1 MRQAKKVT
9 SQNQSQLNFP
19 ARLTERYRPERLAD
33 FIGMDKAKKILQ
45 AFAQNPRSE
54 AFLFWGPSGLGKTSM
69 ALALAKELGAE
80 IHHIASQQC
89 TVDAI
94 QDVSR
99 RCWYVP
105 MGGRFHV
112 VLVDEADRMTP
123 AAQLALLSKLDA
135 TEPSPNTIW
144 IFTCNETSG
153 LERRFLSRC
162 KVLEFDRKT
171 VKDSL
176 TVLLRRVWRQE
187 APQTAPLPDFD
198 SMANFSGGNVRD
210 ALNNLELEVMAI

>member
-1 MRQAKKVT
+1 MRKAKNK
-9 SQNQSQLNFP
+9 QQSELIFP
-19 ARLTERYRPERLAD
+19 ARLTERYRPERLVD
-33 FIGMDKAKKILQ
+33 FIGMERPKKVFQ

-54 AFLFWGPSGLGKTSM
+54 AFLLWGPSGLGKTSM
-69 ALALAKELGAE
+69 ALALAKEIGAE

-94 QDVSR
+94 QEVSR

-112 VLVDEADRMTP
+112 VLVDEADRMTNL
-123 AAQLALLSKLDA
+123 AQLALLSKLDA

-171 VKDSL
+171 VKAGLSL
-176 TVLLRRVWRQE
+176 LLRRVWRQE
-187 APQTAPLPDFD
+187 APATAPLPDFD
-198 SMANFSGGNVRD
+198 LMANFSGGNVRD
-210 ALNNLELEVMAI
+210 AMNNLELEVMAL

>member
-1 MRQAKKVT
+1 MRKDKT
-9 SQNQSQLNFP
+9 PKSQSQLVFP

-33 FIGMDKAKKILQ
+33 FIGMERPKKILQ

-54 AFLFWGPSGLGKTSM
+54 AFLLWGPSGLGKTSM
-69 ALALAKELGAE
+69 ALALAKEIGAE

-99 RCWYVP
+99 GCWYVP
-105 MGGRFHV
+105 MGGQFHV
-112 VLVDEADRMTP
+112 VIVDEADRMTN

-144 IFTCNETSG
+144 IFTCNSTDG
-153 LERRFLSRC
+153 LEKRFLSRC
-162 KVLEFDRKT
+162 KVLEFSRNS
-171 VKDSL
+171 VKDEMI
-176 TVLLRRVWRQE
+176 VLLRKIWRQE
-187 APQTAPLPDFD
+187 APATAALPDFN
-198 SMANFSGGNVRD
+198 SIANFSGGNVRD
-210 ALNNLELEVMAI
+210 AMNNLEMEVMAL